1 MRFKSLYLYLAG
13 GTIALLLFIYEL
25 VMYHSQLSSTDIAL
39 SAIPVVLLYYLSFKV
54 YHENADDE
62 LM

>member
-13 GTIALLLFIYEL
+13 GTLALLLFVYEL
-25 VMYHSQLSSTDIAL
+25 VRYYSKLSSSDIVL
-39 SAIPVVLLYYLSFKV
+39 SGIPFVLLYYLSFKV
-54 YHENADDE
+54 YHEDRDDE